1 MSCFSSSCASQSE
14 EKAKLKKFHSDD
26 REEIDN
32 RRNLLPCYARCLF
45 CEMGFNSFRIHVLMQ
60 LRKTSF
66 NFSLKCQRNEFET
79 QLRSKSL
86 LMHEATDNH
95 SELKLLIILACKL

>member
-1 MSCFSSSCASQSE
+1 MTE
-14 EKAKLKKFHSDD
+14 RKLTIGEISFHAM
-26 REEIDN
+26 
-32 RRNLLPCYARCLF
+32 LGRCRF

-60 LRKTSF
+60 QLSKTSF